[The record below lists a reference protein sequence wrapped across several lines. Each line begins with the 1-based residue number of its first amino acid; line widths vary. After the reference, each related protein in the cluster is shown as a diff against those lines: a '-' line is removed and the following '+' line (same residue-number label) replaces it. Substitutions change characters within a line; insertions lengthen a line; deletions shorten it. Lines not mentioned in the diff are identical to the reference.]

1 MATLV
6 LTALGS
12 ALGGPIGSALGSAI
26 GLGLDARLFAPAGR
40 EGPRLGQLA
49 VQGASYGAALPRV
62 YGTMRVAGTLIW
74 ALDLRE
80 SRQSISSGK
89 GRPKTNV
96 YSYSASFAVALSARP
111 AQRVGRIWADGKL
124 LRGAAGDF
132 KVTTGF
138 RFYRGTEGQAVDP
151 LIASAEGA
159 GGAPAYRGLCYVV
172 FEDLALES
180 FGNRIPLLS
189 FELVA
194 DDGAITIADIIT
206 DVAGSR
212 ASAQCAAHIAGYII
226 DGGSQ
231 REALSLLT
239 ELYGLDGWD
248 VGGRLHL
255 AAPSGPARHVAAD
268 ALGAQA
274 GPKAGP
280 SRRRTWTAR
289 AARPSSYRLGY
300 IDPARDYQAGEQRA
314 DLYGEGQVVTRAM
327 PAALSADAARQV
339 ALRALIDSR
348 ARADQLSLSLPWA
361 ALEMVLG
368 GPVEVDGVAGPWRI
382 AMLRFEAM
390 RLDVQLT
397 RIAER
402 ASVPL
407 AAEAGRATT
416 SADQLHGPTRLMV
429 KELPWLETGLASR
442 PVLVAA
448 AAGPQMGW
456 RRAALLQSTN
466 QGASW
471 TEIGETAAPAIMGV
485 TLDALP
491 AGWAYGFDRQ
501 SIVTVALLHGGMM
514 LTSCDDDALLA
525 GRNALLI
532 GQELIQFGRAERL
545 SPGRYRLS
553 RLLRG
558 RRGTDSSIAGHQPGE
573 EVLLIDRDAL
583 VILDCPAGAADV
595 QVMASGVADAQ
606 PVVRACP
613 ISGHATLPLC
623 PVRLTAERMADGALR
638 LRWIRRSRDGWTWP
652 DAIDAPLA
660 EEAERY
666 RIDMAPDGRASW
678 SEETTQ
684 PSLMIGASKISALR
698 ASGAKRLTWQVRQLG
713 VAGQSPAAEA
723 EVTLSG

>member
-1 MATLV
+1 
-6 LTALGS
+6 
-12 ALGGPIGSALGSAI
+12 
-26 GLGLDARLFAPAGR
+26 
-40 EGPRLGQLA
+40 
-49 VQGASYGAALPRV
+49 
-62 YGTMRVAGTLIW
+62 
-74 ALDLRE
+74 
-80 SRQSISSGK
+80 
-89 GRPKTNV
+89 
-96 YSYSASFAVALSARP
+96 
-111 AQRVGRIWADGKL
+111 
-124 LRGAAGDF
+124 
-132 KVTTGF
+132 
-138 RFYRGTEGQAVDP
+138 
-151 LIASAEGA
+151 
-159 GGAPAYRGLCYVV
+159 
-172 FEDLALES
+172 
-180 FGNRIPLLS
+180 
-189 FELVA
+189 
-194 DDGAITIADIIT
+194 
-206 DVAGSR
+206 
-212 ASAQCAAHIAGYII
+212 
-226 DGGSQ
+226 
-231 REALSLLT
+231 
-239 ELYGLDGWD
+239 
-248 VGGRLHL
+248 
-255 AAPSGPARHVAAD
+255 
-268 ALGAQA
+268 
-274 GPKAGP
+274 
-280 SRRRTWTAR
+280 
-289 AARPSSYRLGY
+289 
-300 IDPARDYQAGEQRA
+300 
-314 DLYGEGQVVTRAM
+314 
-327 PAALSADAARQV
+327 
-339 ALRALIDSR
+339 
-348 ARADQLSLSLPWA
+348 
-361 ALEMVLG
+361 
-368 GPVEVDGVAGPWRI
+368 
-382 AMLRFEAM
+382 MLRFEAM

-402 ASVPL
+402 TSVPL

-448 AAGPQMGW
+448 AAGPQLGW

-501 SIVTVALLHGGMM
+501 SIVTVELLHDGMM
-514 LTSCDDDALLA
+514 LASCDDDALLA

-545 SPGRYRLS
+545 SPGQYRLS

-558 RRGTDSSIAGHQPGE
+558 RRGTDSYIAGHQPGE

-583 VILDCPAGAADV
+583 VILDCPAGAANV

-606 PVVRACP
+606 PVVRTCP
-613 ISGHATLPLC
+613 ISGRATLPLS

-698 ASGAKRLTWQVRQLG
+698 ANGAKRLTWQVRQLG

-723 EVTLSG
+723 EVTLIG